1 MGLRY
6 APYVLT
12 ERYRKD
18 EDSKPI
24 GYEAID
30 AERKKE
36 QAERK
41 HTQKKEQVRRLGSEK
56 D

>member
-36 QAERK
+36 QVEW
-41 HTQKKEQVRRLGSEK
+41 
-56 D
+56 